1 MYEVNRSV
9 AVIRPKAAFL
19 QWLRSLPGGQN
30 SQLTLDTLQQNSNA
44 LLIPPADEPEAVAAF
59 LRTHVE
65 SIFQA
70 ELADWCD
77 DEQLW
82 PQPLSAERFA
92 QWFDIDV
99 HAVLTDMVDAP
110 LEREAFVALKMD
122 LD

>member
-9 AVIRPKAAFL
+9 AVIRPREPFL
-19 QWLRSLPGGQN
+19 QWLKSLPGTQE
-30 SQLTLDTLQQNSNA
+30 QELTLETLRQSSNA
-44 LLIPPADEPEAVAAF
+44 LLIPPADDADTLADF
-59 LRTHVE
+59 LRAHVE

-82 PQPLSAERFA
+82 PHPLSAELFA
-92 QWFDIDV
+92 QWFEIDI
-99 HAVLTDMVDAP
+99 HGILTDMVDSP

-122 LD
+122 LH